1 MSDEKRKPGGR
12 YTLAELLKDFEDPEV
27 KKAWDE
33 YRESDEF
40 KAWESM
46 KPVGAEFGADDN
58 DK

>member
-1 MSDEKRKPGGR
+1 MSDEKRKPRER